1 MTTIVQYIHTILQTV
16 GVNLDY
22 DNFSTYIHDGA
33 TLGAGISN
41 HSGAHEFTPNFSG
54 VRVARWLI
62 FCALLCGSL
71 FVLFSFFHS
80 NDIFKLFLIALLYL
94 YYTIS
99 YVIKSL
105 Y

>member
-22 DNFSTYIHDGA
+22 DNFSIYIHDGA
-33 TLGAGISN
+33 TLGAGIAN

-62 FCALLCGSL
+62 FGVLLCGSL
-71 FVLFSFFHS
+71 FVLLIFF
-80 NDIFKLFLIALLYL
+80 FFP
-94 YYTIS
+94 
-99 YVIKSL
+99 
-105 Y
+105 